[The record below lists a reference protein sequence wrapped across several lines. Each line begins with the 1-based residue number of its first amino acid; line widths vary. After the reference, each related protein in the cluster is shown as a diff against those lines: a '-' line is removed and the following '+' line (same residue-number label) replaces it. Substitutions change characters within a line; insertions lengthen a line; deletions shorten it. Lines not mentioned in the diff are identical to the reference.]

1 LSNICSEKCCRCQ
14 WGGVS
19 FSLEQL
25 FESPRRVFIRKL
37 KRKLVPQMAQSKL
50 TRRGRNVVRALT
62 VGSLLVVIGAG
73 FSAVGNASEKR
84 ISSTP
89 TTSGYIRVVV
99 APGESLW
106 SVAAMVAGNRDV
118 NSVLDEIVQAN
129 ALTSTDV
136 AAGTRLLV
144 PTK

>member
-1 LSNICSEKCCRCQ
+1 MLPMSVG
-14 WGGVS
+14 WGI
-19 FSLEQL
+19 FL
-25 FESPRRVFIRKL
+25 IRTTVRIPSKSVYKKL

-73 FSAVGNASEKR
+73 FSAVGNASEKTVA
-84 ISSTP
+84 STP
-89 TTSGYIRVVV
+89 KTSGYIRVVV

-129 ALTSTDV
+129 ALASTDV

>member
-1 LSNICSEKCCRCQ
+1 
-14 WGGVS
+14 
-19 FSLEQL
+19 
-25 FESPRRVFIRKL
+25 
-37 KRKLVPQMAQSKL
+37 MAQSKL

-73 FSAVGNASEKR
+73 FSAVGNASEKT

-106 SVAAMVAGNRDV
+106 SVAAMAAGNRDV
-118 NSVLDEIVQAN
+118 NSVLDEIVRDNNLA
-129 ALTSTDV
+129 STDV
-136 AAGTRLLV
+136 AAGTRLNIRL
-144 PTK
+144 P

>member
-1 LSNICSEKCCRCQ
+1 
-14 WGGVS
+14 
-19 FSLEQL
+19 
-25 FESPRRVFIRKL
+25 
-37 KRKLVPQMAQSKL
+37 MAQSKL

-62 VGSLLVVIGAG
+62 VGSLLVVIGAC
-73 FSAVGNASEKR
+73 FSAVGHASENK

-89 TTSGYIRVVV
+89 ATSGYIRVVL

-129 ALTSTDV
+129 NLTSTDV
-136 AAGTRLLV
+136 AAGTRLNV
-144 PTK
+144 PLR

>member
-1 LSNICSEKCCRCQ
+1 MSTT
-14 WGGVS
+14 
-19 FSLEQL
+19 
-25 FESPRRVFIRKL
+25 RRRKL
-37 KRKLVPQMAQSKL
+37 AR
-50 TRRGRNVVRALT
+50 TF
-62 VGSLLVVIGAG
+62 VGASLLVVIGAG
-73 FSAVGNASEKR
+73 FSAVGNASEKT